1 MYLEMEKKRLLFQA
15 IAEAEKRAKVLKDE
29 QRSVREAVN
38 DNAKQTKM
46 WSDLEKLFEC
56 KKKCLEQVRK
66 NDTMVDMEEMIHGWY
81 LQGLEGGGG
90 TVHRGHGSETL
101 VL

>member
-1 MYLEMEKKRLLFQA
+1 MFLEMAKKRLLFQA
-15 IAEAEKRAKVLKDE
+15 IAEAEKRAKLLKDE

-56 KKKCLEQVRK
+56 KKKCLEQVRRWS
-66 NDTMVDMEEMIHGWY
+66 MW
-81 LQGLEGGGG
+81 
-90 TVHRGHGSETL
+90 RR
-101 VL
+101 